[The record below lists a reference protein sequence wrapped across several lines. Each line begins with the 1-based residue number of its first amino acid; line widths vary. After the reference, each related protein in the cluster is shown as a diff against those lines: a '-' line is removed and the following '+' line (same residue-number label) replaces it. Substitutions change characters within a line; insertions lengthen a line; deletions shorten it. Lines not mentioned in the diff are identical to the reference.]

1 MIPMDSKYR
10 SLTQLKA
17 DARGYL
23 LGRYSLA
30 VPAEIIFMLL
40 SSTLSGGSGTV
51 SASSVLQLLL
61 YFAIAVICSLLA
73 GVLQYGRSRLYMNL
87 CCRYPARISD
97 LFHGFRPGDNRPLQ
111 ITILMLFWEFVC
123 AMPGVLGLRA
133 YAASMEGA
141 PHLSFNTTLAAA
153 LVLIVLGL
161 LAYYRIWLSLSQ
173 CYYLLLDFPNK
184 PASEIVRLSLYL
196 MRGQKM
202 RLFLTHLSFL
212 PVMLLCVLSFGVGL
226 LWALPY
232 INATLACF
240 HLDLTRVAAGE

>member
-1 MIPMDSKYR
+1 MNPNYR
-10 SLTQLKA
+10 SRQQLKA
-17 DARGYL
+17 DARGNL

-40 SSTLSGGSGTV
+40 ASTLSGSSGTV
-51 SASSVLQLLL
+51 SAGDLLSL
-61 YFAIAVICSLLA
+61 ILFFAITVICSLLT
-73 GVLQYGRSRLYMNL
+73 GVLQYGRSRLYMNI
-87 CCRYPARISD
+87 CCRYPAGFKD
-97 LFHGFRPGDNRPLQ
+97 LFYGFRPGDNRPLQ
-111 ITILMLFWEFVC
+111 ITILLLFWEFVFSL
-123 AMPGVLGLRA
+123 PGMLALRS
-133 YAASMEGA
+133 YFASMANSE
-141 PHLSFNTTLAAA
+141 HLSFTPRLAVA
-153 LVLIVLGL
+153 LVLIAIGL
-161 LAYYRIWLSLSQ
+161 AFYYRMWLSLSQ

-184 PASEIVRLSLYL
+184 PAHEIVRLSLYL

-212 PVMLLCVLSFGVGL
+212 PVLLLSVLSFGVGL